1 MSPRGQ
7 SRSSSVFLDTSA
19 HYALADP
26 RDDNHDQARAISQ
39 RLIAQRWR
47 LFTTNFVLAET
58 HALLLVRRGHT
69 VAWRV
74 LQEID
79 RSTMTIVRVGLED
92 EKRARD
98 IISRY
103 DDKEFSLTDATSSAV
118 MERLGISSAFAFD
131 QHFTQYGLS
140 VVATARL

>member
-1 MSPRGQ
+1 
-7 SRSSSVFLDTSA
+7 
-19 HYALADP
+19 
-26 RDDNHDQARAISQ
+26 
-39 RLIAQRWR
+39 
-47 LFTTNFVLAET
+47 
-58 HALLLVRRGHT
+58 
-69 VAWRV
+69 
-74 LQEID
+74 
-79 RSTMTIVRVGLED
+79 MTIVRVGLED